1 MNFDIQVNP
10 GIKPWSVIADA
21 ARAADQ
27 AGFRTFWTMDHLR
40 GATMQ
45 APTMPECFTQLGAI
59 ASLTSRIFL
68 GPLVVNV
75 GNRNAGLLANASA
88 TLQEVSN
95 GRHVLG
101 LGAGGGPNNAF
112 AVERTTLGMIPPAT
126 MRERHAVLS
135 ATLDQLDAM
144 WSPQRHSTYDTY
156 PLPDPRPEVVI
167 GVNSTSLAKLAGERA
182 NGVNIRATSDVCDD
196 ALTTAIK
203 AHKNSGR
210 TDSFHVSVWDFF
222 SEDLLSGNDPRL
234 DHWIELGVNTVVLL
248 MFDDIDITAISR
260 SEKWLR

>member
-1 MNFDIQVNP
+1 VKFDIQVNP
-10 GIKPWSVIADA
+10 GIKPWNVIAEA
-21 ARAADQ
+21 ARAADD

-59 ASLTSRIFL
+59 AAITSRINI

-95 GRHVLG
+95 GRHILG

-112 AVERTTLGMIPPAT
+112 AIERTTLGMVPPAT

-135 ATLDQLDAM
+135 AALDQFDAM
-144 WSPQRHSTYDTY
+144 WSPQRDSKFDTY
-156 PLPDPRPEVVI
+156 PLPDPRPEIVI
-167 GVNSTSLAKLAGERA
+167 GVNSASLAMLAGERA
-182 NGVNIRATSDVCDD
+182 NGVNIRATSEVCDV
-196 ALTTAIK
+196 ALTTAIE

-222 SEDLLSGNDPRL
+222 SEDLLSGKDPRL
-234 DHWIELGVNTVVLL
+234 DHWVDIGVNTIILL
-248 MFDDIDITAISR
+248 MFNDIDVQAIAR
-260 SEKWLR
+260 CEKWLR

>member
-10 GIKPWSVIADA
+10 GIKPWNVIADA
-21 ARAADQ
+21 ARAADD

-59 ASLTSRIFL
+59 AAITSRINV

-101 LGAGGGPNNAF
+101 LGAGGGPNNSF
-112 AVERTTLGMIPPAT
+112 AIERTTLGMVPPAT
-126 MRERHAVLS
+126 MRERHAVL
-135 ATLDQLDAM
+135 ATTLDLLDAM
-144 WSPQRHSTYDTY
+144 WSSQRDSTYDTY

-167 GVNSTSLAKLAGERA
+167 GVNSVSLAKLAGERA
-182 NGVNIRATSDVCDD
+182 DGVNIRATSDVCDD
-196 ALTTAIK
+196 ALTAAIE
-203 AHKNSGR
+203 AHENSGR
-210 TDSFHVSVWDFF
+210 TDTFDVSVWDFF
-222 SEDLLSGNDPRL
+222 SEDLLSGKDPRL
-234 DHWIELGVNTVVLL
+234 DRWVELGVTTVVLL
-248 MFDDIDITAISR
+248 MFDDIDIAAISR